1 MISVKGSL
9 KANQVPGLFVKDK
22 NGFMV
27 HKFADYNLGDQITMN
42 GRWYD
47 ICDIDDEAIWI
58 ADQDGEEYEFTPG
71 TEDAHAKWSSSRRS

>member
-9 KANQVPGLFVKDK
+9 KANQVKGLFV
-22 NGFMV
+22 NGK
-27 HKFADYNLGDQITMN
+27 HKFANYNLNDQITMN
-42 GRWYD
+42 GRCYD